1 MGVVAQSSLT
11 SDEERLLGHYRRLKK
26 YHHDFKFE
34 IFGCFKSGH
43 RQIHLKPCPYE
54 ILILEELEEVFDA
67 ID

>member
-26 YHHDFKFE
+26 YHHDFKLE
-34 IFGCFKSGH
+34 VYGGFKSG
-43 RQIHLKPCPYE
+43 RRSIEFRPCAYERVQI
-54 ILILEELEEVFDA
+54 EELEQVFDA